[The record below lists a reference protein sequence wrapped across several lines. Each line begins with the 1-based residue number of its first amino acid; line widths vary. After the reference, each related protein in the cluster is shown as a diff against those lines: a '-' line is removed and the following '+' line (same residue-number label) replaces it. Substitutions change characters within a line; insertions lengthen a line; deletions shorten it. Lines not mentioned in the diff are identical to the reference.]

1 MLAFAWFWHGAADPS
16 VDRLAARLGNSLCA
30 GIGGEFGAA
39 EIGALHFS
47 YRPLRSG
54 RASSRSWRPA
64 TLRSGR
70 VAAFHGYFDNAAA
83 IAAELG
89 CSAPDLSHLYG
100 LAVDRWG
107 DDADLR
113 IVGEYCAIIADPDA
127 RRVRL
132 ARSPLR
138 APPLYYSQDD
148 RLVAASSVPRAL
160 FAAGVEQRAN
170 YDLIADSALFN
181 RSDKEASWFQGVFS
195 VPKGSIVFLE
205 PGRERRL
212 RKYYDV
218 SALPDIRLA
227 SDGDY
232 IARASELLD
241 EGIRASLA
249 GFHRPGAT
257 LSGGLD
263 SPQVALRALRAL
275 PPDKKL
281 PTFTFHPEPGSEIAI
296 EPGKMGDERPFVE
309 AFVAMHP
316 RLQPHFTANAGIAHD
331 YRLGDFFHLIGAAP
345 PGLANNYVLHGIFA
359 EAARQGCDLLLLA
372 EWGNLTFS
380 DSGVWAFPEYLLSGR
395 WRQLWLALR
404 NHAGRDRS
412 LLWRLGALS
421 VLPFLPDRM
430 WRWVRRVTLPRQE
443 YLIDLIQPLS
453 RDYRAKSGADRRLRS
468 AGFEFERYQPRNR
481 RHAVEMIFREEDSL
495 SEIYQGFEQMY
506 GIAQRDPSAY
516 RPFAEFCFGLPTE
529 MFMRDGIRRWLA
541 KEMARG
547 IMPDEQRANRLD
559 GRWDSDW
566 YTRIGRRR
574 DSLLQELDRLKRN
587 PRMAG
592 MFDLP
597 RLKSTLTDWP
607 AQPPADPQAIL
618 AHGNAV
624 MRALVATRFID
635 YVEGRNDV

>member
-1 MLAFAWFWHGAADPS
+1 MLAFAWLWHDAAEES
-16 VDRLAARLGNSLCA
+16 ADRVATRLGNSLCS
-30 GIGGEFGAA
+30 GIGGEFSAA
-39 EIGALHFS
+39 DMGALHFA
-47 YRPLRSG
+47 YRPFRSG
-54 RASSRSWRPA
+54 RATSRSWRPA
-64 TLRSGR
+64 TLPSGR
-70 VAAFHGYFDNAAA
+70 IAAFHGYFDNADA
-83 IAAELG
+83 IASELG
-89 CSAPDLSHLYG
+89 CSARDLSQLYG

-113 IVGEYCAIIADPDA
+113 IVGEYCAVIADPGA
-127 RRVRL
+127 HRVRL
-132 ARSPLR
+132 SRSPLR
-138 APPLYYSQDD
+138 APPLYYSHDD
-148 RLVAASSVPRAL
+148 RLIGASSVPRAL
-160 FAAGVEQRAN
+160 FAVGIEQRAN

-181 RSDKEASWFQGVFS
+181 RSDKEASWFEGVLS
-195 VPKGSIVFLE
+195 VPKGCVVFLE

-212 RKYYDV
+212 RQYYDV
-218 SALPDIRLA
+218 GSLPDIRLA
-227 SDGDY
+227 SDAEY

-241 EGIRASLA
+241 EGVRACLA
-249 GFHRPGAT
+249 GSRHPGAT

-263 SPQVALRALRAL
+263 SPQVALRALKAL
-275 PPDKKL
+275 PHGQKL

-309 AFVAMHP
+309 AFTAMHP
-316 RLQPHFTANAGIAHD
+316 RLEPHFTANPGIEHD
-331 YRLGDFFHLIGAAP
+331 YRLSDFFHLMGAAP

-359 EAARQGCDLLLLA
+359 EAAKQGCDLLLLA

-380 DSGVWAFPEYLLSGR
+380 DSGVWAFPEYLVRGR

-421 VLPFLPDRM
+421 LLPFLPERV

-443 YLIDLIQPLS
+443 YLIELIQPLS
-453 RDYRAKSGADRRLRS
+453 RDYRARSGADRRLKA

-481 RHAVEMIFREEDSL
+481 RHAAEMIFRDEDSL

-506 GIAQRDPSAY
+506 GIAHRDPTAY

-529 MFMRDGIRRWLA
+529 MFMRDGVRRWLA
-541 KEMARG
+541 KQMAKG
-547 IMPDEQRANRLD
+547 IMPEEQRTNRLD

-574 DSLLQELDRLKRN
+574 ESLLEELDRLERDQ
-587 PRMAG
+587 RMAG

-597 RLKSTLTDWP
+597 RLRSTLTEWP
-607 AQPPADPQAIL
+607 SEAPTHSQAIL
-618 AHGNAV
+618 QHGNAV

-635 YVEGRNDV
+635 YVEGRNDL